1 MAWHTAATARER
13 WPDAARDDNMLNEY
27 LEVAKIQV
35 LAYAPALAE
44 GAEIP
49 VHYRMAQLMQA
60 RAIWAATV
68 KNSEGQLDAGGYAIP
83 APHPLDWSVT
93 QMLRP
98 RTGVP
103 FVG

>member
-1 MAWHTAATARER
+1 MAWHTAADLGER
-13 WPDAARDDNMLNEY
+13 WADAPHDTEWVNEL
-27 LEVAKIQV
+27 LEVAKMQV

-44 GAEIP
+44 GAP
-49 VHYRMAQLMQA
+49 VPLNYKMAQLMQA
-60 RAIWAATV
+60 RAIWSATV

-83 APHPLDWSVT
+83 AAHPLDWAVT

-98 RTGVP
+98 RKGVP